1 MSKLNSVENVITAL
15 KEQQYITD
23 RALATTIF
31 LSLNLQ
37 KPILLE
43 GEAGVGKTEVAKVLA
58 KARGSELIRL
68 QCYEGLDV
76 NTAVY
81 EWNYARQLL
90 KIKLEETRE
99 EVSQNEI
106 EDTIYSERYLIKR
119 PLLEAI
125 QADGKVSPVLLIDE
139 VDRSDEE
146 FEAFLLEVLSDFQI
160 TIPEIGTMVAK
171 YRPQVVL
178 TSNRTRELHEALKR
192 RCLYF
197 WVEYPSF
204 TKEQRILQ
212 EKVPVLEEKLIE
224 KICAFMQVVREI
236 DFLKKPGVAES
247 LDWAN
252 ALIAMNYKD
261 LDRKVI
267 SETLGCIFKYREDH
281 EKLMEEGYEKVLS
294 RMEAVT
300 ERVHQATQAV

>member
-58 KARGSELIRL
+58 AARGSKLIRL

-90 KIKLEETRE
+90 KIKLEEARE
-99 EVSQNEI
+99 DVSQDEI
-106 EDTIYSERYLIKR
+106 EETIYSERYLIKR

-125 QADGKVSPVLLIDE
+125 QADGDISPVLLIDE
-139 VDRSDEE
+139 IDRSDEE

-160 TIPEIGTMVAK
+160 TIPEIGTIMAK
-171 YRPQVVL
+171 HRPQVVL

-204 TKEQRILQ
+204 RKEQSILQ
-212 EKVPVLEEKLIE
+212 EKVPNLEDKLIE

-236 DFLKKPGVAES
+236 DFLKRPGVAES

-261 LDRKVI
+261 LDRRII
-267 SETLGCIFKYREDH
+267 SDTLGCIFKYREDH
-281 EKLMEEGYEKVLS
+281 EKLQEEGYEKLLA
-294 RMEAVT
+294 RMEAVI
-300 ERVHQATQAV
+300 ERVQQTSQAM